1 MSGTGLI
8 GLGAMG
14 LPIARRMLDSGLRV
28 HALDV
33 NAAAMAAAVQVG
45 AIPAA
50 DIAAVA
56 AQCDLVLVSMSTEQA
71 LLEVVGELMAQ
82 LPPSS
87 IIVDIGTTAVAQT
100 RALAARAA
108 AAGIGYVDA
117 PVSGSVPW
125 AEQGRLTMMV
135 GGAEG
140 DYQRCRPV
148 FETFARQIFY
158 LGNSGSGQIVK
169 LCHQLVFFAL
179 TCSLSEGLA
188 MAAREGVARDNVL
201 AAIDASV
208 APNHAM
214 AFLLPAVA
222 QGNFRGADMQIA
234 GKDMAAVLE
243 LAKQLGFDAPLA
255 TQVSKYFDTFIARK
269 QVDYNLFGV
278 LDLIAGE
285 GFAREESARP
295 DDLKSP

>member
-1 MSGTGLI
+1 MLGTGLI

-14 LPIARRMLDSGLRV
+14 LPIARRMLESGLRV
-28 HALDV
+28 HAHDV
-33 NAAAMAAAVQVG
+33 NAAAMATAVEFG
-45 AIPAA
+45 ATPAA
-50 DIAAVA
+50 DLAAVA
-56 AQCDLVLVSMSTEQA
+56 ANCDLVLVSMNTEQA
-71 LLEVVGELMAQ
+71 LIKVVGELLAQ
-82 LPPSS
+82 LSPSAT
-87 IIVDIGTTAVAQT
+87 IVDIGTTAVAQT
-100 RALAARAA
+100 RALATRAA

-135 GGAEG
+135 GGTLE

-158 LGNSGSGQIVK
+158 LGDSGSGQIVK

-188 MAAREGVARDNVL
+188 MAAREGLARDKVL

-214 AFLLPAVA
+214 EFLLPAVK

-234 GKDMAAVLE
+234 GKDMAAVLA
-243 LAKQLGFDAPLA
+243 LAKQLEFDAPLA
-255 TQVSKYFDTFIARK
+255 AQVSDYFRTFIARN

-278 LDLIAGE
+278 LDLIADE
-285 GFAREESARP
+285 GFSRKNGTQRHGQGV
-295 DDLKSP
+295 

>member
-1 MSGTGLI
+1 MSGIGLI

-14 LPIARRMLDSGLRV
+14 LPIARRILESSLRV
-28 HALDV
+28 HAHDV
-33 NAAAMAAAVQVG
+33 NAAAMAAAHEYG
-45 AIPAA
+45 AIAA
-50 DIAAVA
+50 DDIAAVA
-56 AQCDLVLVSMSTEQA
+56 ANCNLVLVSMSAEKA
-71 LLEVVGELMAQ
+71 LTEVVDELLAH
-82 LPPSS
+82 LSAAA

-100 RALAARAA
+100 RVLAARAA
-108 AAGIGYVDA
+108 ALGIGYIDA

-135 GGAEG
+135 GGAQE

-158 LGNSGSGQIVK
+158 LGGSGSGQIVK

-188 MAAREGVARDNVL
+188 MATQEGVARDKVL

-208 APNHAM
+208 APNHVM
-214 AFLLPAVA
+214 EFLLPAVA

-234 GKDMAAVLE
+234 GKDMAAVLA
-243 LAKQLGFDAPLA
+243 LAKHLEFDAPLA
-255 TQVSKYFDTFIARK
+255 TQVSKYFHTFIARN
-269 QVDYNLFGV
+269 QVDYNLFGL
-278 LDLIAGE
+278 LDLIADE
-285 GFAREESARP
+285 GFSRNCDTERNGRGFR
-295 DDLKSP
+295 

>member
-1 MSGTGLI
+1 MSATGLI

-14 LPIARRMLDSGLRV
+14 LPIARRMLESGLQV
-28 HALDV
+28 HTHDV
-33 NAAAMAAAVQVG
+33 NAAAMAAAVEFG

-56 AQCDLVLVSMSTEQA
+56 AHCDLVLVSLSTELA
-71 LLEVVGELMAQ
+71 LTEVVGELLAQ
-82 LPPSS
+82 LSPST
-87 IIVDIGTTAVAQT
+87 IIVDIGTTSVAQT

-108 AAGIGYVDA
+108 ASGVGYVDA

-125 AEQGRLTMMV
+125 AEQGHLTMMV
-135 GGAEG
+135 GGAQE

-158 LGNSGSGQIVK
+158 LGDSGSGQIVK

-179 TCSLSEGLA
+179 TCSLGEGLA
-188 MAAREGVARDNVL
+188 MAAREGVARDKVL

-214 AFLLPAVA
+214 EFLLPAVA
-222 QGNFRGADMQIA
+222 QGNFRGADMEIA
-234 GKDMAAVLE
+234 GKDMAAVLG
-243 LAKQLGFDAPLA
+243 LAKQLEFDAPLA
-255 TQVSKYFDTFIARK
+255 EQVSKYFHGFIARN
-269 QVDYNLFGV
+269 QVDYNLFGA
-278 LDLIAGE
+278 LDLIADD
-285 GFAREESARP
+285 GFRRRDSARS
-295 DDLKSP
+295 DDRRT